1 MDSAARTLHVTLEIS
16 RARTAPRI
24 VHARARAHRRRTS
37 SRVMNKYAD
46 DAPQSADKCINAC
59 KDGWLCEVNEMWP
72 GQAMSLKIDKEL
84 FRGRSDFQDVF
95 VFKNKAY
102 GNVLVLDG
110 VIQATERDEFAY
122 QEMITNWRCALFGRR
137 RNACSSSVEAM
148 VAC

>member
-1 MDSAARTLHVTLEIS
+1 
-16 RARTAPRI
+16 
-24 VHARARAHRRRTS
+24 
-37 SRVMNKYAD
+37 
-46 DAPQSADKCINAC
+46 
-59 KDGWLCEVNEMWP
+59 
-72 GQAMSLKIDKEL
+72 MSLKIDKEL

-110 VIQATERDEFAY
+110 VIQATERDESAG
-122 QEMITNWRCALFGRR
+122 EMITIWRCALFGRR